1 MTKKIV
7 SIIILT
13 CLFAPNLRGADLGEF
28 EAQWLKKKDEA
39 TESSAT
45 VKSVPKEESV
55 ITRKSTQVIPVKA
68 LPGGW
73 VFRDELLANWGT
85 NLPAVISIIPD
96 SSIEVVY
103 QDEKKTTKDGIMLPI
118 KRASVTFDYTAR
130 LTQEQITL
138 SFVNVDFIYS
148 TTNSS
153 DSHFILEKIT
163 KRLKLRDGGF
173 PKLTSDD
180 VIKFKVLMEY
190 GTPREF
196 DGVWHIYN
204 NSTSGFR
211 VRKLDDRNLKV
222 EMTGLKI
229 KAQLEEAIDE
239 VYSKQGIEHKKR
251 LMMEGIDL

>member
-1 MTKKIV
+1 M
-7 SIIILT
+7 T
-13 CLFAPNLRGADLGEF
+13 CLFAPNLRGANLGEF
-28 EAQWLKKKDEA
+28 EAQWLKKKEEVSKKS
-39 TESSAT
+39 TP
-45 VKSVPKEESV
+45 VKHVPKEESV
-55 ITRKSTQVIPVKA
+55 ITRKSTQKIPVKA

-130 LTQEQITL
+130 LTHEQITL

-163 KRLKLRDGGF
+163 KRIKLKDGGF
-173 PKLTSDD
+173 PKLSSDD
-180 VIKFKVLMEY
+180 VIKFKVLMQY

-196 DGVWHIYN
+196 DGVWHIYS
-204 NSTSGFR
+204 NSSSGFR
-211 VRKLDDRNLKV
+211 VRKLDDKNLKV
-222 EMTGLKI
+222 EMDGLKI
-229 KAQLEEAIDE
+229 KAQLHEAIEE